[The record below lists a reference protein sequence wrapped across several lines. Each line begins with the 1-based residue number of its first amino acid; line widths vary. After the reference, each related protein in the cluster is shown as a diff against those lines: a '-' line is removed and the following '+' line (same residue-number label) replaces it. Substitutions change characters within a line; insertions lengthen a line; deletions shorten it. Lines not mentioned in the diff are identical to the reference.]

1 MAGDPIPDTEKRLI
15 QVLSVFEDLFEN
27 AIGNDL
33 IEPVADPI
41 VETVVETVA
50 PATKKGK

>member
-1 MAGDPIPDTEKRLI
+1 MAGDPIPDTEEKLI
-15 QVLSVFEDLFEN
+15 RVLSVFEDLFEN

-33 IEPVADPI
+33 IEPFTEPVTEHI
-41 VETVVETVA
+41 A